1 MANDRTAPSSD
12 AEIESRSAG
21 QGDGPPADGPPA
33 HYHLAESDHD
43 PAARLSE
50 LDARAGGLEGSLPQK
65 RPADEDAELS
75 AGDGRNVGTRALAA
89 RIDAL
94 ENRLAADKSLQSGT
108 GNTLQR
114 TPEAP
119 APEHGDGEVERLR
132 FHITTLS
139 AKLIHTQAQLEELKR
154 SRVRRRRDK
163 RPSSNRSWWGRL
175 ILR

>member
-1 MANDRTAPSSD
+1 MRKWSPAPRDR
-12 AEIESRSAG
+12 
-21 QGDGPPADGPPA
+21 GDGPPADGPPA

-50 LDARAGGLEGSLPQK
+50 LDARAGGLKGSLPQK

-75 AGDGRNVGTRALAA
+75 AGDGRNVGTQALAA

-119 APEHGDGEVERLR
+119 APERGDGEVERLR
-132 FHITTLS
+132 FHISTLS
-139 AKLIHTQAQLEELKR
+139 AKLRRTQRQLEELQSS
-154 SRVRRRRDK
+154 SRRHDK
-163 RPSSNRSWWGRL
+163 RRSSKRNWWRRL
-175 ILR
+175 VLR